1 MISRGEE
8 LRDFSP
14 SSRLIKLT
22 RAVGNRWRVERNKDK
37 NPCSSTSLTALTD
50 SFTFPRFFLPN
61 FVSISLSLSRFSFSD
76 RSMKSIRFEESLS
89 SPFYFSLG
97 PSQLIRD
104 PRFVR
109 DRWWRCAHC
118 VQGRGGGERIIRKFG
133 LAERRPKMRSTRVGN
148 LWMCKRERET
158 ERVQSS
164 LTRCRLLIR
173 FLLSNFVLVYISFQS
188 LN

>member
-1 MISRGEE
+1 MASGTKQGQESLFVHFLNSARYVHRFIY
-8 LRDFSP
+8 FST
-14 SSRLIKLT
+14 L
-22 RAVGNRWRVERNKDK
+22 
-37 NPCSSTSLTALTD
+37 
-50 SFTFPRFFLPN
+50 LPPK
-61 FVSISLSLSRFSFSD
+61 FRIDLSLSLSRFSFSG

-148 LWMCKRERET
+148 LSVDLWMCKRERE
-158 ERVQSS
+158 SS
-164 LTRCRLLIR
+164 ELFDAVPAFNSIFTFQLC
-173 FLLSNFVLVYISFQS
+173 FSVLVSRV
-188 LN
+188 